1 MTCFCLKPAFETVV
15 HGECR
20 EVVVCVLQI
29 AIFACRPLFWAKL
42 SLLPSKPYGWDFK
55 RKRRENGMLDVELE
69 EHKKE
74 KRVAIM

>member
-1 MTCFCLKPAFETVV
+1 
-15 HGECR
+15 
-20 EVVVCVLQI
+20 
-29 AIFACRPLFWAKL
+29 LFWAKL